1 MLTGFACAAGVLLWL
16 AWAVHRCERFMA
28 DVAGEE

>member
-16 AWAVHRCERFMA
+16 AYRVRRDIRYMA
-28 DVAGEE
+28 DVAGDE